1 MKANTGDAVD
11 KASAALHSV
20 IDDAARKVKAPL
32 DRMAEIAQETSDKA
46 LHARSQATDWLSKRG
61 EQLAAPSQRLL
72 DDTSAYVS
80 ANPLKS
86 LGIAVLAALLVGRFM
101 R

>member
-20 IDDAARKVKAPL
+20 IDDAARKMKAPL
-32 DRMAEIAQETSDKA
+32 DRMAEIAQEASDRA
-46 LHARSQATDWLSKRG
+46 ITARGQAGDWLYKTGEELSAPSKRL
-61 EQLAAPSQRLL
+61 LA
-72 DDTSAYVS
+72 DTSAYVS